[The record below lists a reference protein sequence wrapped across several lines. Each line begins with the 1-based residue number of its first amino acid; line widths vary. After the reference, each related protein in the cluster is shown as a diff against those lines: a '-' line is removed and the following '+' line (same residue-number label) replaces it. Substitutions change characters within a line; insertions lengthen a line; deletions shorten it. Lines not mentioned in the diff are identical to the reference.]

1 MQPGQN
7 NYDCIKFILEE
18 CRLVKSESSDR
29 ALIRSH
35 VQDTLRSLIELMLA
49 DTLALLN
56 EEDQEALKSK
66 MGVSLPSGEEE
77 QPEDDQ
83 TLQVDDLTEE
93 QGLE

>member
-1 MQPGQN
+1 
-7 NYDCIKFILEE
+7 
-18 CRLVKSESSDR
+18 
-29 ALIRSH
+29 
-35 VQDTLRSLIELMLA
+35 MLA